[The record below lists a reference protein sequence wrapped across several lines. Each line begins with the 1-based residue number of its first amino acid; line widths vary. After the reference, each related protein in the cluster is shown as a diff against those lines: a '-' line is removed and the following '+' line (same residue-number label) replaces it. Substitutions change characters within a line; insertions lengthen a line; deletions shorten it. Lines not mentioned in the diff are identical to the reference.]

1 MEKHQLPSTNPPET
15 KSCLLSYPAPWVL
28 LVTINREA
36 QMNSIPYGGHWEMD
50 ALFTWFDE
58 EPNLRVA
65 IITGVGTRSFSAGLD
80 LIELGN
86 IEHSR
91 PPPWTIQLPASGF
104 AGLSRRKGKKPVI
117 AAVNGYALGGGFETS
132 LNW

>member
-1 MEKHQLPSTNPPET
+1 
-15 KSCLLSYPAPWVL
+15 
-28 LVTINREA
+28 
-36 QMNSIPYGGHWEMD
+36 MD